1 MKNKNTREHSYQEMK
16 KIGKNPEFSIILN
29 KMRDKCIKR
38 GNFEDIIK
46 IKSKSKKIEKILNS
60 LFRDTLDLKIN
71 LKILTK
77 ELIQYGEFFS
87 YFKINSENGIYDFMV
102 LPSNEITRE
111 EGYENNIDGVKFHW
125 EAIDVYFESWQV
137 AHFRVLENMEKLPYG
152 TPVFNSNGELK
163 GKKKYIAEDIKDALV
178 IGLKQIAN
186 IQIYLLNYKKD
197 IDNFSINLN

>member
-1 MKNKNTREHSYQEMK
+1 
-16 KIGKNPEFSIILN
+16 
-29 KMRDKCIKR
+29 
-38 GNFEDIIK
+38 
-46 IKSKSKKIEKILNS
+46 
-60 LFRDTLDLKIN
+60 
-71 LKILTK
+71 
-77 ELIQYGEFFS
+77 
-87 YFKINSENGIYDFMV
+87 MV
-102 LPSNEITRE
+102 LPSKEITRE